1 MYRFVE
7 IGKDLKYLR
16 EILHR
21 MPHFEEIRLH
31 SRIGVYRYIIQTKI
45 SHLHYL
51 ENYHGK
57 NIGSFFRLVNEFFRL
72 QRILDMTPTQKQFT
86 DLTSATVTA
95 ELGVA
100 FNFNYN
106 EFLKIM
112 NVEPLSI
119 KLNSEH
125 IEKMRQKTIKKLKEI
140 ESKDGKEKVISIIE
154 STQNKFDKLSISIN
168 AWFKDKNILKKEF
181 EPTINHTSS

>member
-1 MYRFVE
+1 
-7 IGKDLKYLR
+7 
-16 EILHR
+16 
-21 MPHFEEIRLH
+21 
-31 SRIGVYRYIIQTKI
+31 
-45 SHLHYL
+45 
-51 ENYHGK
+51 
-57 NIGSFFRLVNEFFRL
+57 
-72 QRILDMTPTQKQFT
+72 
-86 DLTSATVTA
+86 
-95 ELGVA
+95 
-100 FNFNYN
+100 
-106 EFLKIM
+106 M